1 MRFSFLPG
9 AGLAA
14 LLLAAGCQSSPQ
26 TTESATTTGPAAAQ
40 STGPATPAGLYV
52 RKNANSPEAKAD
64 LDALA
69 RALAIM
75 KKLPCDDPRSWYYQ
89 GAIHNV
95 PDSIAH
101 NPYCPRFTTGGA
113 PMAGWDGCTHGPN
126 QAGENHFLIWH
137 RLFTLHFERIVR
149 KLSGKA
155 DFALPYWDYTNT
167 QAGYRVMPAA
177 FRSRTDSLYES
188 ARYQPL
194 NAGQPINASMN
205 AALDTALIYQYH
217 SFSLFNSNIDQAP
230 HGAMHDYIGGGNLP
244 TPSWN
249 RIYQKPVPGGLMGN
263 VPSAAFDPIFWVH
276 HANIDY
282 LWTTWARSGRGR
294 NPDLAALQH
303 KPWKYLF
310 FDENGKAVSYRVDSA
325 YATALHPDYRYDVY
339 AAPASGNLLASGA
352 PAQETAP
359 VTLATTTV
367 GKAVV
372 GSTKF
377 STRLAVPAP
386 RTTLLKSATPRPPAA
401 GGQRLLLQVEV
412 SLAREPKGFYEVY
425 VRNQGGAGLLAV
437 RPQLAGILSFFGVA
451 HRHGAGH
458 ADMPGMTMPADKFR
472 KTFTFDI
479 TDEVNAASFTGGLDV
494 QVVPQ
499 GAGAVPITIEKLTLL
514 TQAR

>member
-1 MRFSFLPG
+1 MRLPFLPG
-9 AGLAA
+9 ASLA
-14 LLLAAGCQSSPQ
+14 LLLLGAGCQSNTQ
-26 TTESATTTGPAAAQ
+26 TTESATTDAAVKNTSLGA
-40 STGPATPAGLYV
+40 TAATPAVQYV
-52 RKNANSPEAKAD
+52 RKNCQSPDAQAD
-64 LDALA
+64 LEALA
-69 RALAIM
+69 KALAIM

-101 NPYCPRFTTGGA
+101 NPYCPKFTTGGT
-113 PMAGWDGCTHGPN
+113 PMAGWDGCTHGG
-126 QAGENHFLIWH
+126 GENHFLIWH

-155 DFALPYWDYTNT
+155 DFAMPYWDYTN
-167 QAGYRVMPAA
+167 AKPGYRVMPAV

-188 ARYQPL
+188 ARYRPL
-194 NAGQPINASMN
+194 NAGQAIDKTMN
-205 AALDTALIYQYH
+205 APLDTAFIYQYH
-217 SFSLFNSNIDQAP
+217 SFSLFNTNIDQAP
-230 HGAMHDYIGGGNLP
+230 HGAMHDYIGCGNLN

-249 RIYQKPVPGGLMGN
+249 RIYQQQETGGLMGN

-282 LWTTWARSGRGR
+282 LWTTWARSSRGR
-294 NPDLAALQH
+294 NPNLDSLQA
-303 KPWKYLF
+303 KPWNYQF
-310 FDENGKAVSYRVDSA
+310 FDENGKPVTYTVAQA
-325 YATALHPDYRYDVY
+325 YAAALHPDYRYDVF
-339 AAPASGNLLASGA
+339 AAPSDEKMLAIGA
-352 PAQETAP
+352 PRQEAAP
-359 VTLATTTV
+359 VALATATV

-377 STRLAVPAP
+377 SARLAVPT
-386 RTTLLKSATPRPPAA
+386 RQTSLLKSATPRPAAA
-401 GGQRLLLQVEV
+401 GAQRLLLRVEV
-412 SLAREPKGFYEVY
+412 SLAKEPKGFYEVY

-437 RPQLAGILSFFGVA
+437 RPQLAGILNFFGVA

-458 ADMPGMTMPADKFR
+458 ADMPGMAMPAGKFR

-479 TDEVNAASFTGGLDV
+479 TDEVNAASFAGGLDV

-499 GAGAVPITIEKLTLL
+499 GAGTVPITIEKLTLL